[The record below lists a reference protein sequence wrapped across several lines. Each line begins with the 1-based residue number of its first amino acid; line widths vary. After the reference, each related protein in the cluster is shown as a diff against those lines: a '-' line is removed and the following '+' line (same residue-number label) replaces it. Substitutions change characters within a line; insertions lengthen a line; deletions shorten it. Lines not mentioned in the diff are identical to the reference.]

1 VGGAATWGDAFMLVG
16 SLAGQLL
23 MVLQKTE
30 TWPVWIVV
38 NTVGA
43 VLYASQGLYF
53 TSLFYAVLILMA
65 IAGWR
70 AWTARTPTETLASP
84 APTGA

>member
-1 VGGAATWGDAFMLVG
+1 
-16 SLAGQLL
+16 
-23 MVLQKTE
+23 
-30 TWPVWIVV
+30 VWIVV